1 MYTLRYHKQA
11 IKALAKMPRDVQAR
25 LRHELGEIARSP
37 FTYPGD
43 FKQLKGRQGWRLRHG
58 KYRVICHIDSGE
70 LLILVVDAGPRG
82 DIYK

>member
-11 IKALAKMPRDVQAR
+11 IKALAKMPRDIQAH
-25 LRHELGEIARSP
+25 LRSELEAIARSP
-37 FTYPGD
+37 FTYAGD
-43 FKQLKGRQGWRLRHG
+43 FKQLKGREGWRLRLG
-58 KYRVICHIDSGE
+58 KYRVLCHIAGNE